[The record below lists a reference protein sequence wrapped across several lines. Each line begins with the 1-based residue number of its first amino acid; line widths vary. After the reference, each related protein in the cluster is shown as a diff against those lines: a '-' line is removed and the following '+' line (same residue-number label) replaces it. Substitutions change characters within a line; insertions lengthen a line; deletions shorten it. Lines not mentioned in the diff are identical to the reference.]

1 MIFVSASTA
10 AFFAGSLQRPLS
22 RVLMN
27 VGSRGANQYRRA
39 RRCPVSSS
47 GTLGFLMLVSQV
59 SKETRSELV
68 GSRPTVIVIDNRL
81 LVRTCVVKAL
91 QSAMLDLEVLGVSSV
106 SESSTAP
113 ARHVLLIALHIAT
126 RTMDE
131 PVLRAL
137 TQLQHAFP
145 ATPLALIS
153 DCEDAPLGS
162 EALRHGVKG
171 YLTTSTP
178 LEVTVA
184 AIRLLLA
191 GGVYCAQPVG
201 ERHDR
206 TASAK
211 QPEKSESSRAGSNA
225 RGHSPN
231 GMEPDQPVKCS
242 AAFAELSSW
251 GITAREA
258 EVLSELQRGCSNKLI
273 ARALNLSEN
282 TVKMHL
288 RHIMCKLHVRNRTEA
303 VLLSQKHLYEK
314 TERNSQKRAGSTS

>member
-1 MIFVSASTA
+1 MSFERIRIEYCSCAACIAHCFTYRNENDGRAGPPGIDAAST
-10 AFFAGSLQRPLS
+10 RLS
-22 RVLMN
+22 RDAACADIRL
-27 VGSRGANQYRRA
+27 
-39 RRCPVSSS
+39 RRCS
-47 GTLGFLMLVSQV
+47 
-59 SKETRSELV
+59 
-68 GSRPTVIVIDNRL
+68 
-81 LVRTCVVKAL
+81 
-91 QSAMLDLEVLGVSSV
+91 
-106 SESSTAP
+106 
-113 ARHVLLIALHIAT
+113 
-126 RTMDE
+126 
-131 PVLRAL
+131 
-137 TQLQHAFP
+137 
-145 ATPLALIS
+145 
-153 DCEDAPLGS
+153 LGS

-231 GMEPDQPVKCS
+231 GMEPDQPAKCS

-314 TERNSQKRAGSTS
+314 TERNSQKRADRPP

>member
-1 MIFVSASTA
+1 
-10 AFFAGSLQRPLS
+10 
-22 RVLMN
+22 
-27 VGSRGANQYRRA
+27 
-39 RRCPVSSS
+39 
-47 GTLGFLMLVSQV
+47 MLVSQV

-81 LVRTCVVKAL
+81 LVRTCIVKAL
-91 QSAMLDLEVLGVSSV
+91 QSAMLDLEVLGYSSV
-106 SESSTAP
+106 SESSATA
-113 ARHVLLIALHIAT
+113 AQHVRLVALHIDT
-126 RTMDE
+126 RTIDQ
-131 PVLRAL
+131 PVVQAL

-153 DCEDAPLGS
+153 DCEDGAIAS

-178 LEVTVA
+178 LEVTIA

-191 GGVYCAQPVG
+191 GGVYCPQLVG
-201 ERHDR
+201 ETHER
-206 TASAK
+206 TAGSK
-211 QPEKSESSRAGSNA
+211 PSETSENSGAGGNGL
-225 RGHSPN
+225 GHSASWF
-231 GMEPDQPVKCS
+231 ESDQPVKCS
-242 AAFAELSSW
+242 AAFAELSNW

-303 VLLSQKHLYEK
+303 VLLSQQHLHDR
-314 TERNSQKRAGSTS
+314 TERTTQGRAGSAL